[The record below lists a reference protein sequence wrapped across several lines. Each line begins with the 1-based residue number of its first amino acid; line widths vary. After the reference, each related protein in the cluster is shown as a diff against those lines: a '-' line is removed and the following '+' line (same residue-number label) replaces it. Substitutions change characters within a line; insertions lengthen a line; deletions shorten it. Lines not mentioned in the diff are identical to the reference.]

1 MRGRPV
7 AFEQLVA
14 IIEDACDDVLEVR
27 AEYSYEAWVENPHA
41 FAVRCAER
49 IAAAEHGSFR
59 LTGDRG
65 NTDRPKGGT

>member
-1 MRGRPV
+1 MELSLER
-7 AFEQLVA
+7 LIA
-14 IIEDACDDVLEVR
+14 IIEAEADDD
-27 AEYSYEAWVENPHA
+27 EYVITDPGGHVAAWIDSHR

-65 NTDRPKGGT
+65 NTERPKGGT